1 MAPVLR
7 LDNVH
12 LAYGSRPLLE
22 QASLQV
28 EPGERVCIVGRNG
41 EGKSSLMRLVNGDA
55 LPDAGTVWLRPGA
68 RRAHLPQDIATVTGE
83 TVREVVAGGLPEVAR
98 LLADYHATSD
108 RYAQTF
114 TDADGDRLVDRV
126 VLDHQDP
133 QAESLAHCCMPEGT
147 VKADGVERGATAG
160 DPGDRGD
167 QQAAPDRFGQ
177 IADDGA
183 GAAPDL

>member
-98 LLADYHATSD
+98 LLASFGYGSGHVFNLGHGISQYTPPEHVAALIDAVHSLSRQYH
-108 RYAQTF
+108 
-114 TDADGDRLVDRV
+114 V
-126 VLDHQDP
+126 P
-133 QAESLAHCCMPEGT
+133 
-147 VKADGVERGATAG
+147 
-160 DPGDRGD
+160 
-167 QQAAPDRFGQ
+167 AA
-177 IADDGA
+177 
-183 GAAPDL
+183 AA